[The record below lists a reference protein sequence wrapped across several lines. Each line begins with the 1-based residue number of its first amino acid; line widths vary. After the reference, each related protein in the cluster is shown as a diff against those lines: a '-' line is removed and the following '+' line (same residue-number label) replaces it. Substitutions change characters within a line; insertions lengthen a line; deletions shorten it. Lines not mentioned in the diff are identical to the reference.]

1 MLAALAKSEK
11 EVVRL
16 QMALESVQMKQAEMV
31 EAALIAEADRDAE
44 AARASAELRGLRSE
58 IQNLQS
64 LLEAANDERSEAV
77 GEIAALKVQWS
88 DAVTEKQ
95 VADEKLSALMKE
107 HEKDQLELSTANAN
121 LSQLALQQETEQ
133 IQLAIHRQECED
145 LRAEIAQLNARIKDL
160 LPFERLYKVT
170 KARQHNGSE
179 GMPELI
185 TVAASKARPSGRRT
199 NGSARRSA

>member
-1 MLAALAKSEK
+1 M
-11 EVVRL
+11 
-16 QMALESVQMKQAEMV
+16 
-31 EAALIAEADRDAE
+31 
-44 AARASAELRGLRSE
+44 
-58 IQNLQS
+58 
-64 LLEAANDERSEAV
+64 
-77 GEIAALKVQWS
+77 
-88 DAVTEKQ
+88 TEKQ

-107 HEKDQLELSTANAN
+107 HDKDQLELSTANAN

-145 LRAEIAQLNARIKDL
+145 LRAEIALLNARIKDL

-185 TVAASKARPSGRRT
+185 TVAASNGPPFGQAHQRVGAAQRVTSWRRPSVTRQRMRFRLRRPAPVQQLPWDFDVHPI
-199 NGSARRSA
+199 GG